1 VETDKKQ
8 TQNLKTIFFNKKISL
23 QKSLPYDGIIKRR
36 RDRIHVNIS
45 RVNTINNDGEKKGG
59 KT

>member
-1 VETDKKQ
+1 METDKKQ
-8 TQNLKTIFFNKKISL
+8 TQNLKTIFFNKKYHF
-23 QKSLPYDGIIKRR
+23 KSRYHDDGIIKRR